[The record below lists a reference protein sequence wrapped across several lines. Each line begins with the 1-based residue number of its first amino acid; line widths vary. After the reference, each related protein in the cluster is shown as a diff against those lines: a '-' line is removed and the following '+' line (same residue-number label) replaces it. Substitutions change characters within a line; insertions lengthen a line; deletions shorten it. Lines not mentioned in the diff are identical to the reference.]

1 MRLEMLTPP
10 ALVGVRD
17 PAGQV
22 LPGLLIARRGER
34 GFVQVSR
41 GPGCNSLVWVAVD
54 AVLAA
59 EEAAAGAGLAPTPLV
74 RAPSGRAPRGL
85 R

>member
-1 MRLEMLTPP
+1 MRLEMLIPP

-17 PAGQV
+17 ADGQV
-22 LPGLLIARRGER
+22 LLALLIARRGER
-34 GFVQVSR
+34 SFVQVSR
-41 GPGCNSLVWVAVD
+41 GPGCNSLVWVDVD

-59 EEAAAGAGLAPTPLV
+59 AGAVAGQRVAPAPDV
-74 RAPSGRAPRGL
+74 RAPSGRAPRRL